1 MEFQGI
7 IQINK
12 NGQFAE
18 AFADGIGNTYKKGKM
33 VVDQS
38 FFWVVGWTF
47 FNDIFLLILNTNY
60 QFEQIENNFEALI

>member
-1 MEFQGI
+1 MGKIIDKLRMEFQGI

-38 FFWVVGWTF
+38 FFWVVG
-47 FNDIFLLILNTNY
+47 
-60 QFEQIENNFEALI
+60 